1 MPARKSSRKP
11 SKSVS
16 KILSK
21 PTQAVLAKRKA
32 DPMAEIAAMAQQS
45 PGWDPRIT
53 RYFLSDDKKLKE
65 IMSDKDS
72 FTAQSPSQ
80 MDRIVWEG
88 YEAIEVGAQADPV
101 TRFNTRI
108 VKVTPPKASQ

>member
-1 MPARKSSRKP
+1 MPTTKRKP

-16 KILSK
+16 KIISSPAK
-21 PTQAVLAKRKA
+21 AAPVKRKA
-32 DPMAEIAAMAQQS
+32 DPMAEIAALARES

-65 IMSDKDS
+65 IMGDKDS

-101 TRFNTRI
+101 TRVNTRI
-108 VKVTPPKASQ
+108 VKVTAPKNASQ

>member
-1 MPARKSSRKP
+1 MPTTKRKP

-32 DPMAEIAAMAQQS
+32 DPMAEISAMAQRS

-65 IMSDKDS
+65 IMSDKEL

-80 MDRIVWEG
+80 MEKVTWEG
-88 YEAIEVGAQADPV
+88 WEAIEVGALADPV
-101 TRFNTRI
+101 TRVNTRI